1 MSRFRHPSLAG
12 KVSQQVQAEKRMAN
26 PPDYIPRP
34 LPGMLLKTI
43 RVTDELQ
50 GCSFEIKI
58 RQGTRL
64 NQIVAETFGRKA
76 NWRASVGRLMLAP
89 KASQLDWPMKSL

>member
-12 KVSQQVQAEKRMAN
+12 KVSQQVQAEKRMAD

-64 NQIVAETFGRKA
+64 NQIVAETFGRKSGA
-76 NWRASVGRLMLAP
+76 HGCSWLTAHLRQKLVTRWMRG
-89 KASQLDWPMKSL
+89 